1 MEHYRAKIRL
11 LEALQGEVER
21 LRASGRRV
29 VFTNGCFD
37 LLHPGHARYLC
48 AARALGDYLVV
59 GVNSDRSI
67 RAIKGSGRPV
77 VPEDDRAEMLAAL
90 DFVDAV
96 VLFDEDDPL
105 RVIRTLRPDVLVK
118 GGDWRE
124 EDIVG
129 GDVVRSAGGEV
140 RRIALVPGRSTSAII
155 ERIRSGRETP

>member
-1 MEHYRAKIRL
+1 MEHYRAKIRPL
-11 LEALQGEVER
+11 DALQGEVER

-59 GVNSDRSI
+59 GVNSDRSV

-105 RVIRTLRPDVLVK
+105 QVIQTLRPDVLVK

-124 EDIVG
+124 QDIVG

-155 ERIRSGRETP
+155 ERIRSGREAT

>member
-11 LEALQGEVER
+11 LDALRGEVER
-21 LRASGRRV
+21 LQASGRRV

-37 LLHPGHARYLC
+37 ILHPGHARYLC

-59 GVNSDRSI
+59 GVNSDRSVQ
-67 RAIKGSGRPV
+67 AIKGAGRPV

-105 RVIRTLRPDVLVK
+105 RVIQTLRPDVLVK

-129 GDVVRSAGGEV
+129 GDEVRRAGGEV
-140 RRIALVPGRSTSAII
+140 RRIALGPGRSTSAII
-155 ERIRSGRETP
+155 ERIRSGGEKA

>member
-11 LEALQGEVER
+11 LDALRGEIER
-21 LRASGRRV
+21 LQASGRRV

-37 LLHPGHARYLC
+37 ILHPGHARYLC

-59 GVNSDRSI
+59 GVNSDRSV
-67 RAIKGSGRPV
+67 RAIKGAGRPV

-105 RVIRTLRPDVLVK
+105 RVIQTLRPDVLVK

-129 GDVVRSAGGEV
+129 GEEVRRAGGEV

-155 ERIRSGRETP
+155 EKIRSGRETA

>member
-1 MEHYRAKIRL
+1 MEHYRAKIRPL
-11 LEALQGEVER
+11 DALQGEVER

-59 GVNSDRSI
+59 GVNSDRSV

-105 RVIRTLRPDVLVK
+105 QVIQALCPDVLVK

-124 EDIVG
+124 QDIVG

-155 ERIRSGRETP
+155 ERIRSGREAV

>member
-11 LEALQGEVER
+11 LDALRGEVER
-21 LRASGRRV
+21 LQASGRRV

-37 LLHPGHARYLC
+37 ILHPGHARYLC

-59 GVNSDRSI
+59 GVNSDRSVQ
-67 RAIKGSGRPV
+67 AIKGAGRPV

-105 RVIRTLRPDVLVK
+105 RVIQTLRPDVLVK

-124 EDIVG
+124 EDIAG
-129 GDVVRSAGGEV
+129 GDEVRSAGGEV

-155 ERIRSGRETP
+155 ERIRSGGEKA